1 MLTIQQML
9 WLDLGLLATLL
20 VCTVLLVRQA
30 LKQGRA
36 KKALENSIASAQA
49 PIAATPH
56 VASRSVP
63 HVASAGMSHEDMAA
77 VFAPAHAVPTTRRPL
92 WADTLPIIEADPW
105 IDESPAPAEPVGQET
120 LLFSLEPPVAETVTG
135 EIIAEEVATPE
146 LPREQVGIL
155 FLDDDQDVSSLRL
168 AEVRELS
175 PRAKAEAPQE
185 QESVATVEFID
196 GIYADPIDGIPFT
209 AGEEIVPCACGT
221 AYRMDTAQWLREEAD
236 GSCVQCHK
244 PLTAESIVF
253 TEEAPAARLS
263 QTA

>member
-20 VCTVLLVRQA
+20 VCTVLLMRRA

-36 KKALENSIASAQA
+36 KKALENSLASAQA
-49 PIAATPH
+49 PIAATPY
-56 VASRSVP
+56 VTARSVP

-77 VFAPAHAVPTTRRPL
+77 VFTPAHAVPTTRRPL
-92 WADTLPIIEADPW
+92 WSDTLPVMETDPW
-105 IDESPAPAEPVGQET
+105 IDEAPAPVEPVVQEAP
-120 LLFSLEPPVAETVTG
+120 LFSLEAPVMEAVMEE
-135 EIIAEEVATPE
+135 EIATPE

-155 FLDDDQDVSSLRL
+155 FLDDDQDISTLRL
-168 AEVRELS
+168 AKVRELS
-175 PRAKAEAPQE
+175 PRANAETRQE
-185 QESVATVEFID
+185 KESVATVEFID

-236 GSCVQCHK
+236 GACVQCHT
-244 PLTAESIVF
+244 PLTAESIFF

>member
-20 VCTVLLVRQA
+20 VCTVLLVRRA

-56 VASRSVP
+56 VTSRSVLQ
-63 HVASAGMSHEDMAA
+63 VASAGMSHEDIAA

-92 WADTLPIIEADPW
+92 WADTLPVIEADPW
-105 IDESPAPAEPVGQET
+105 IDDAPVTAEPVLQET
-120 LLFSLEPPVAETVTG
+120 PLFSLEAPVIEAVMDGTVAE
-135 EIIAEEVATPE
+135 EIATPE

-155 FLDDDQDVSSLRL
+155 FLDDDQDVTTLRL

-175 PRAKAEAPQE
+175 PKAKTEAPQE

-209 AGEEIVPCACGT
+209 AGEEIVPCACGM

-236 GSCVQCHK
+236 GACVQCHK
-244 PLTAESIVF
+244 PLTAESVFF
-253 TEEAPAARLS
+253 TEAAPTARLS
-263 QTA
+263 QIA